1 MIGIVSW
8 WDYTS
13 KLDYG
18 WLFLFWLICSL
29 REVMECRKLVHK
41 ACVFSVGNIHR
52 YSIVVGKRSVM
63 KCIERR
69 SISTSDRSIPF
80 CSACL

>member
-52 YSIVVGKRSVM
+52 Y
-63 KCIERR
+63 
-69 SISTSDRSIPF
+69 TQ
-80 CSACL
+80 